1 MAEEQAAEAPEE
13 GGKSKKKL
21 IILIVV
27 GAVLVAAIGA
37 GAAFFLLGGNQPQEA
52 AEPAEPVKKEAIYT
66 KVRTLEGKPSFV
78 ATLQSSDGK
87 RNYMQALVEAK
98 SRDQEVA
105 DALTLHMP
113 LIVARLNN
121 LFASQSFEALQTI
134 EGKQK
139 LRSDSTELVQGILQ
153 EKIGKPGIEMILFTN
168 FVMQ

>member
-13 GGKSKKKL
+13 GGKSKKKM
-21 IILIVV
+21 IILIAV
-27 GAVLVAAIGA
+27 GAILVAAIGA
-37 GAAFFLLGGNQPQEA
+37 GAAFFLLGGQPEA
-52 AEPAEPVKKEAIYT
+52 PAAPAEPVKKEAIYT

-87 RNYMQALVEAK
+87 RHYMQAFVEAK

-139 LRSDSTELVQGILQ
+139 LRDDSTDLVRGILQ